1 MILLLNYSHPLT
13 EPQMDRL
20 TALCGER
27 PELRDL
33 AAQVDR
39 NRPLAEVAREL
50 ADSAGLSG
58 DDWQTTPLLL
68 NPPALAPVALALVA
82 EIHGRSGSFPTML
95 NIRPIEDVIPTRFE
109 LGEVVDLRRLRD
121 QARERR

>member
-13 EPQMDRL
+13 ESQLDQL
-20 TALCGER
+20 TELCGER
-27 PELRDL
+27 PEARDL
-33 AAQVDR
+33 AVQVDR
-39 NRPLAEVAREL
+39 NRPLAEVARDL

-68 NPPALAPVALALVA
+68 NPPALAPIALALVA
-82 EIHGRSGSFPTML
+82 EIHGRSGGFPTIL
-95 NIRPIEDVIPTRFE
+95 NIRPIEDAIPTRFE

-121 QARERR
+121 QARDRR

>member
-13 EPQMDRL
+13 ESQLDRL
-20 TALCGER
+20 ATLCGER
-27 PELRDL
+27 PELRNL
-33 AAQVDR
+33 AVQVDR

-58 DDWQTTPLLL
+58 DDWQTIPLLL
-68 NPPALAPVALALVA
+68 NPPALAPIALALVT
-82 EIHGRSGSFPTML
+82 EIHGRSGGFPTIL
-95 NIRPIEDVIPTRFE
+95 NIRPMKDALPTQFE

-121 QARERR
+121 QARNRR

>member
-1 MILLLNYSHPLT
+1 L
-13 EPQMDRL
+13 ERL

-27 PELRDL
+27 PELREL
-33 AAQVDR
+33 AVQVDR

-58 DDWQTTPLLL
+58 DDWQTMPLLF

-82 EIHGRSGSFPTML
+82 EIHGRSGGFPTIL

-121 QARERR
+121 EARNRR